1 MQWIDCEKNYSIF
14 FYEWLILMIGLTS
27 VTLSA
32 IIMSNIFKIIYM
44 KHKQKESK
52 TTYFI
57 KTIKTLV
64 TNESTDFD

>member
-1 MQWIDCEKNYSIF
+1 MQWTECEQNYSIF

>member
-1 MQWIDCEKNYSIF
+1 MQWTECEQNYSIF

-44 KHKQKESK
+44 KQKQKESK
-52 TTYFI
+52 TTYLI
-57 KTIKTLV
+57 KTIKALV